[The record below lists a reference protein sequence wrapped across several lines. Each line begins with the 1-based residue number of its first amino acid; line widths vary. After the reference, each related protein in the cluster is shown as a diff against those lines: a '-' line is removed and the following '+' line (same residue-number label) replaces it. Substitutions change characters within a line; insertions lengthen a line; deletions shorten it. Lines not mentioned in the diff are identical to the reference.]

1 MISKRKLLSWVYG
14 ISACTLVYGWLQV
27 RHVINEQN
35 DLFKMA
41 QIPFD
46 ELKWNSASS
55 RNISEPNPRM
65 AMHKALLIKWP
76 KGTPMLEILLALRQ
90 PDSVLKDH
98 ELREDHPKTP
108 TNALFA
114 ISYNYAETWD
124 GYRYW
129 IVFMFDSHEKLIQA
143 EERSVW

>member
-1 MISKRKLLSWVYG
+1 
-14 ISACTLVYGWLQV
+14 
-27 RHVINEQN
+27 
-35 DLFKMA
+35 
-41 QIPFD
+41 
-46 ELKWNSASS
+46 
-55 RNISEPNPRM
+55 M

-98 ELREDHPKTP
+98 DLREDHPKTP
-108 TNALFA
+108 PNALFA

-143 EERSVW
+143 EERSTW